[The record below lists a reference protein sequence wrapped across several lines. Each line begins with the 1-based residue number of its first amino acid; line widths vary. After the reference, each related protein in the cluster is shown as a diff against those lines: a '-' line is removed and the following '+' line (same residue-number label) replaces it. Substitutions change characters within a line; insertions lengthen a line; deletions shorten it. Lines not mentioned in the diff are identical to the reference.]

1 MRSVYP
7 LLIGTFVALGA
18 QGAPSSTTGSDKNPI
33 IRTSYGRLQGN
44 ISEYRDNVYA
54 FKGIPFASPPTG
66 EARWTPPTKPD
77 SWDGIRKATVPG
89 PQCPQPLIDGKGLWT
104 TGSEVMSEDCLYL
117 NIWTPTTDTSANLPV
132 YIWMYGGRFVD
143 GSGDVITY
151 DGSGLAAQD
160 IVMVT
165 INYRLGP
172 FGYLAHPELSAESP
186 HNVSGNY
193 GVMDMIAAVE
203 WVKAEIANFGG
214 NPEKITVGGQSSG
227 SSCALDMF
235 YSPQS
240 SGLIAGVIAES
251 GPRAPHDP
259 ITGSVATSYRK
270 KEHALA
276 SGVDF
281 VSNKLNVSSIAEA
294 RKIPTANMTTW
305 SQLNDTIFDGTQFEN
320 VTNFSEPPLW
330 RPVLDGYVL
339 PYSYWEALLNNEHAN
354 VPILAGNNKDETGA
368 SPDPGYTVSTYRGN
382 YTAMYGNLS
391 TRYFELYP
399 ADTYYEANNQSN
411 LMWQDFSRI
420 STWQFALNMAA
431 GGNKQPVW
439 SYYWTHAPPGQDLGA
454 FHGSEMYYVFN
465 NIPYNY
471 PDMPWTRDDY
481 EVQTRM
487 TAYWANFIKT
497 GNPNG
502 GSLTKWLPSKF
513 GHQTMWLGDSWG
525 SDTIGESSHVDL
537 IADFFSYQTPY

>member
-1 MRSVYP
+1 MRSGLT
-7 LLIGTFVALGA
+7 LLIGTLAALGA
-18 QGAPSSTTGSDKNPI
+18 HAVPASSSKNPI
-33 IRTSYGRLQGN
+33 VRTSYGSLQGN
-44 ISEYRDNVYA
+44 FSEYRDNVYA

-66 EARWTPPTKPD
+66 EARWTPPSKPD
-77 SWDGIRKATVPG
+77 SWTGIREATVPG
-89 PQCPQPLIDGKGLWT
+89 LQCPQPLIDGKGLWT
-104 TGSEVMSEDCLYL
+104 TGSSVMSEDCLYL
-117 NIWTPTTDTSANLPV
+117 NVWTPTTNTSANLPV
-132 YIWMYGGRFVD
+132 YVWMYGGRFFY

-151 DGSGLAAQD
+151 DGSGLAVQD

-165 INYRLGP
+165 INYRLGA
-172 FGYLAHPELSAESP
+172 FGYLSHPELSAESQ

-203 WVKAEIANFGG
+203 WVKAEIVNFGG

-259 ITGSVATSYRK
+259 ITGSVATSYRT
-270 KEHALA
+270 KEHAL
-276 SGVDF
+276 STGIDF

-294 RKIPTANMTTW
+294 RKIPTANLTSW

-330 RPVLDGYVL
+330 RPVVDGYVL
-339 PYSYWEALLNNEHAN
+339 PYTYWEALINNHHAN

-368 SPDPGYTVSTYRGN
+368 SPDPGYTVSTYKGN
-382 YTAMYGNLS
+382 YSAMYANLS
-391 TRYFELYP
+391 TRYFELYS
-399 ADTYYEANNQSN
+399 ASTYYEANNQSN

-431 GGNKQPVW
+431 GGSDQPVW
-439 SYYWTHAPPGQDLGA
+439 TYYWTHSPPGQDLGA
-454 FHGSEMYYVFN
+454 FHGSELYYVFN

-471 PDMPWTRDDY
+471 PTMPWTTDDY
-481 EVQTRM
+481 E
-487 TAYWANFIKT
+487 I
-497 GNPNG
+497 
-502 GSLTKWLPSKF
+502 
-513 GHQTMWLGDSWG
+513 
-525 SDTIGESSHVDL
+525 
-537 IADFFSYQTPY
+537 